1 MEINKKMADSFN
13 EQLKEEY
20 FSSYLYLS
28 MAAYFD
34 NENLPGFA
42 NWMKIQASEEFK
54 HAMKFYKHLVER
66 SGRIVLEQIN
76 KPQLEWASPLAA
88 FEDAYK
94 HEQKITSLIHNL
106 VKLSRDEKDYAAE
119 VFLHWFVD
127 EQVEEEEQTRT
138 ILDNLKFIGDSKQGL
153 IMMDR
158 ELSKREK

>member
-1 MEINKKMADSFN
+1 MEINKKISASFN
-13 EQLKEEY
+13 GQLKEEY

-54 HAMKFYKHLVER
+54 HAMKFYKHIAER
-66 SGRIVLEQIN
+66 NGRVVLEQID
-76 KPQLEWASPLAA
+76 KPKSEWASPVEA

-94 HEQKITSLIHNL
+94 HEQKITALIHDL
-106 VKLSRDEKDYAAE
+106 VKLSRDEKDYSAE

-127 EQVEEEEQTRT
+127 EQVEEEEQTRA
-138 ILDNLKFIGDSKQGL
+138 ILDNLKFIGDAKQGL
-153 IMMDR
+153 MMLDR
-158 ELSKREK
+158 ELAKRE